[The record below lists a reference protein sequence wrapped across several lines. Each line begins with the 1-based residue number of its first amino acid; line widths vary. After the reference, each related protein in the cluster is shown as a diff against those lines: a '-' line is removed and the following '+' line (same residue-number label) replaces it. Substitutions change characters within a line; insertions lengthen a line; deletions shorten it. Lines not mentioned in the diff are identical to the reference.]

1 MGKNILVKL
10 KKKLIFTKDEFMT
23 LLSSK
28 SSIYICYL
36 NPLNYFIYRKDF
48 KLLESLSYIYID
60 GIFFTFLL
68 SIFYSQRIQRLSFDI
83 NFLADDIFKYC
94 IKHNKSVFFAGGTS
108 SEIKV
113 FIRKI
118 RDIYGELNISG
129 YCDGYKTDDEIIQ
142 KWIESGKSDLF
153 LVGLGNKRQ
162 EYFVKKLKDL
172 NEKVF
177 AMSCGAFITQTA
189 NSQGI
194 SYYPELVYRFNL
206 RWLYRILRDKKV
218 FKRVVIYYPISL
230 IFLIYDFL
238 KWKFYDKS

>member
-83 NFLADDIFKYC
+83 NFLADDIFKY
-94 IKHNKSVFFAGGTS
+94 
-108 SEIKV
+108 
-113 FIRKI
+113 
-118 RDIYGELNISG
+118 L
-129 YCDGYKTDDEIIQ
+129 
-142 KWIESGKSDLF
+142 
-153 LVGLGNKRQ
+153 
-162 EYFVKKLKDL
+162 
-172 NEKVF
+172 
-177 AMSCGAFITQTA
+177 
-189 NSQGI
+189 
-194 SYYPELVYRFNL
+194 
-206 RWLYRILRDKKV
+206 
-218 FKRVVIYYPISL
+218 
-230 IFLIYDFL
+230 
-238 KWKFYDKS
+238 